1 MLERLLP
8 RDPRFFDLF
17 DRHAALTVEGAR
29 ELRALVSAGADIGPK
44 AKRIEDIEHEADAI
58 THECVEALHQAF
70 ITPIDRDDIHR
81 LISRLDD
88 VIDLVQGAAGRLS
101 LYELSDMTQDV
112 KDLSDVLVR
121 SAEEVA
127 LAVRDLR
134 DLRRAPALRQRCIA
148 VNRLENEAD
157 AVLRTALGRLFR
169 TEKNP
174 VAIMQWKEIYEIIEA
189 ATDRCEDVANIIEG
203 VLLEHE

>member
-1 MLERLLP
+1 MLGRLLP
-8 RDPRFFDLF
+8 RERRFFDLF
-17 DRHAALTVEGAR
+17 DRHAALTVEAAR
-29 ELRALVSAGADIGPK
+29 ELRALVSTGADIGPR
-44 AKRIEDIEHEADAI
+44 AKRIEDLEHAADAI

-70 ITPIDRDDIHR
+70 ITPINREDIHR

-88 VIDLVQGAAGRLS
+88 VIDLVQVAAGRIC
-101 LYELSDMTQDV
+101 LYELADMTPGV
-112 KDLSDVLVR
+112 KELADVLVR

-127 LAVRDLR
+127 LVVRDLR
-134 DLRRAPALRQRCIA
+134 DLRRAPAVRERCVD

-157 AVLRTALGRLFR
+157 TILLAALARLFR

-174 VAIMQWKEIYEIIEA
+174 VAIIQWKEVYEIMET
-189 ATDRCEDVANIIEG
+189 ATDRCEDVANIVEG